1 MYIRSG
7 KLIAQPGRRGEFLD
21 ILKAAARLVIGL
33 PGCRQY
39 AVHADGEDEDAILVY
54 EIWDSKAAHAASLQ
68 DERVRALIAQARPLI
83 AGGETTLEL
92 DSQAQADEQT
102 LRERLLSLKVNFAFV
117 SAIVERQRDGETEI
131 LVQTRWKPDKDPVY
145 SGTLEIQAGLLEQY
159 EDIFDAVRREVFEE
173 TGLKVTGFKPDA
185 RSRMF
190 SANGDE
196 CYAFAPFC
204 VSQQVAGEWPRVGVV
219 LVCTVEDKEPVP
231 QPEEVRDIRW
241 MKKAELKKIL
251 AETPEKIFV
260 LQAGV
265 LDYYLRMT

>member
-7 KLIAQPGRRGEFLD
+7 KLIAQPGKRGEFLD
-21 ILKAAARLVIGL
+21 ILDAAARLVSGL

-39 AVHADGEDEDAILVY
+39 AVHADGKDENAILVY
-54 EIWDSKAAHAASLQ
+54 EVWDDKTAHAASLQ
-68 DERVRALIAQARPLI
+68 DERVRALIAQARPLM
-83 AGGETTLEL
+83 AGGETTLER
-92 DSQAQADEQT
+92 DSQAEEPT
-102 LRERLLSLKVNFAFV
+102 LRDKLLSLKVNFAFV
-117 SAIVERQRDGETEI
+117 TAIIERQRDGETEI

-159 EDIFDAVRREVFEE
+159 ENIFDAVRREVFEE

-185 RSRMF
+185 RSRVF

-196 CYAFAPFC
+196 CFAFAPFC
-204 VSQQVAGEWPRVGVV
+204 VSQQVKGEWPRVGVV

-251 AETPEKIFV
+251 DETPEKVFV

-265 LDYYLRMT
+265 LDFYLRTT